1 MTVERFR
8 LETHVARPCNQNIV
22 KVLRLS
28 RDMMLLA
35 DKGDETRQ
43 DISCGVLY
51 GTLRDTAYKLRHLAE
66 QEVQVHKNAGI
77 WDTKE
82 QNVG

>member
-1 MTVERFR
+1 MPVERFR